1 MAKEMNMFRVMRN
14 RISLASVLL
23 VAVVIGV
30 CLAEDDIVN
39 INPHK
44 IVLNA
49 EGKADDVQANIPIVL
64 ASAWI
69 ENFDVILSF
78 EGTTVVV
85 KAESARYCLIDNILI
100 IGFDRTDLQKKLAEE
115 ISTTTTATATVDGYV
130 KVINANGV
138 VIRTDFIGS
147 DTVEIVKPGKKK

>member
-1 MAKEMNMFRVMRN
+1 MYRAMRSRV
-14 RISLASVLL
+14 SLAGVLL

-64 ASAWI
+64 ASAQI
-69 ENFDVILSF
+69 VDSDVTLSF
-78 EGTTVVV
+78 NGTEVA
-85 KAESARYCLIDNILI
+85 KAESARYCLIDNMLI
-100 IGFDRTDLQKKLAEE
+100 IGFDRTDLQDNQAVQDMAN
-115 ISTTTTATATVDGYV
+115 STVTATVEGYV
-130 KVINANGV
+130 TVEVDGV
-138 VIRTDFIGS
+138 EIETSFSGS
-147 DTVEIVKPGKKK
+147 DMVEIVKPGKKGW